1 MNTPYPWRLMGAV
14 AAIVFVI
21 TIGAG
26 LIIGRP
32 SSLPTVPSVVAS
44 SNVSDSSL
52 PGPDQRQ
59 ATILLQVRGADRRVA
74 ASVLLGFGGTTQR
87 VAAVIIPTT
96 LVLPTFPAKQ
106 LADVDGPS
114 GPVGARE
121 PLSALLGV
129 RIDETIELDR
139 LAWAGV
145 IDALGPADLRGMS
158 ANDVVGHLGPVL
170 SRLPASRQAVGQL
183 LTSLGSMA
191 RTTLPNETT
200 GRLVVA
206 LGDRV
211 RQQGLRVDTLPVT
224 VVKAGAPT
232 ASLIDPFRSAFLL
245 GSEFPQAQLAPG
257 HAGATRVVVAR
268 GATTLG
274 TFMTLQ
280 QQLDQAGF
288 AVVAADTPPRALSA
302 TVIEVAGGSPEALAR
317 GRSVATALGVP
328 PSAVVVDMSSL
339 ASVDVRVT
347 LGNDIT
353 HVWG

>member
-1 MNTPYPWRLMGAV
+1 MNTPYPWRLMAAV

-32 SSLPTVPSVVAS
+32 AGLPAVPSVVAS
-44 SNVSDSSL
+44 SAAPVTAL
-52 PGPDQRQ
+52 PDGQQQQ
-59 ATILLQVRGADRRVA
+59 ATILLQVRGGDRRVA
-74 ASVLLGFGGTTQR
+74 ASVLLGFGGTTPR
-87 VAAVIIPTT
+87 VSALIIPTT
-96 LVLPTFPAKQ
+96 LVLPTYPAKQ

-114 GPVGARE
+114 GPIGARE

-139 LAWAGV
+139 LAWAGL
-145 IDALGPADLRGMS
+145 IDAIGPSDLRDMS
-158 ANDVVGHLGPVL
+158 AEDVVGRLSPVL

-211 RQQGLRVDTLPVT
+211 RQQGMRVATLPVT

-232 ASLIDPFRSAFLL
+232 AALIDPFRANFLV

-257 HAGATRVVVAR
+257 HPGNTRVVLAR
-268 GATTLG
+268 GAATLG
-274 TFMTLQ
+274 TFLAVQ
-280 QQLDQAGF
+280 QRLDAAGF
-288 AVVAADTPPRALSA
+288 AVVASDEPPRNWDSTQVRVAGSGSVELSRGRAVAAALGLPASAVMVELSA
-302 TVIEVAGGSPEALAR
+302 LA
-317 GRSVATALGVP
+317 P
-328 PSAVVVDMSSL
+328 
-339 ASVDVRVT
+339 VDVSVILGHDVT
-347 LGNDIT
+347 QP
-353 HVWG
+353 WG

>member
-14 AAIVFVI
+14 AAIVFLI

-32 SSLPTVPSVVAS
+32 SSLPSVPSVVAS
-44 SNVSDSSL
+44 PQSSESPL

-87 VAAVIIPTT
+87 VSALIIPTT

-121 PLSALLGV
+121 PLSALLAV

-139 LAWAGV
+139 LAWAGL
-145 IDALGPADLRGMS
+145 IDAMGPSDLRGMS
-158 ANDVVGHLGPVL
+158 ANDVVGNLRPVL

-211 RQQGLRVDTLPVT
+211 RQQGMRVDTLPVM

-232 ASLIDPFRSAFLL
+232 ATVIEPFRAAYLL
-245 GSEFPQAQLAPG
+245 GSEFPQAQLMPG
-257 HAGATRVVVAR
+257 HPGATRVVVAR
-268 GATTLG
+268 GSATLG
-274 TFMTLQ
+274 TFLAIQ
-280 QQLDQAGF
+280 QQLDQAGY
-288 AVVAADTPPRALSA
+288 AVVSADEPPRAVAA
-302 TVIEVAGGSPEALAR
+302 TVIEVAGRSPEALAR
-317 GRSVATALGVP
+317 GRSVATVLGLSP
-328 PSAVVVDMSSL
+328 GAVVVDASPM
-339 ASVDVRVT
+339 ASVDMRLT
-347 LGNDIT
+347 LGSDVT
-353 HVWG
+353 QVWG

>member
-1 MNTPYPWRLMGAV
+1 VNTPYPWRLMGAV

-32 SSLPTVPSVVAS
+32 SSLPSVPSVVAS
-44 SNVSDSSL
+44 PNLADSSL
-52 PGPDQRQ
+52 PGPEHRQ

-74 ASVLLGFGGTTQR
+74 ASVLLGFGGTTSR
-87 VAAVIIPTT
+87 VSALIIPTT
-96 LVLPTFPAKQ
+96 VVLPTFPAKL

-139 LAWAGV
+139 LAWAGL
-145 IDALGPADLRGMS
+145 IDAIGVEDLRGMS
-158 ANDVVGHLGPVL
+158 ANDVVGNLRPVL

-211 RQQGLRVDTLPVT
+211 RQQGMRVDTLPVT

-232 ASLIDPFRSAFLL
+232 ATLVEPFRAAFLL
-245 GSEFPQAQLAPG
+245 GSQFPQAQLAPG
-257 HAGATRVVVAR
+257 HPGATRVVIAR
-268 GATTLG
+268 GAVTLG
-274 TFMTLQ
+274 TFVAIQ
-280 QQLDQAGF
+280 QQLDRAGF
-288 AVVAADTPPRALSA
+288 AVVAADEPPRTWGAS
-302 TVIEVAGGSPEALAR
+302 VIEVAGGSPEALAR
-317 GRSVATALGVP
+317 GRAVAAALGLP
-328 PSAVVVDMSSL
+328 AGAVVVDMSAL
-339 ASVDVRVT
+339 ASVDVRVR
-347 LGNDIT
+347 LGSDIT
-353 HVWG
+353 QSWG

>member
-44 SNVSDSSL
+44 SNVSDSAL

-59 ATILLQVRGADRRVA
+59 ATILLQVRGSDRRVA

-87 VAAVIIPTT
+87 VAALIIPTT
-96 LVLPTFPAKQ
+96 VVLPTFPAKQ

-145 IDALGPADLRGMS
+145 IDAIGPADLRGMS

-245 GSEFPQAQLAPG
+245 GSQFPQAQLTPG
-257 HAGATRVVVAR
+257 HPGATRVVLAR
-268 GATTLG
+268 GAATLG
-274 TFMTLQ
+274 TFLARQ
-280 QQLDQAGF
+280 QRLDQAGF
-288 AVVAADTPPRALSA
+288 AVVEADAPPRALST
-302 TVIEVAGGSPEALAR
+302 TVIEVAGGSTEAWAR
-317 GRSVATALGVP
+317 GQSVATSLGVP
-328 PSAVVVDMSSL
+328 PSAVIVDSSPL

-353 HVWG
+353 QSWG